1 VSGEA
6 IVIEAG
12 GHADLAAVMRVMEN
26 SFDPA
31 FGESW
36 TGPQCAG
43 LLPMSGVWLNLAR
56 EGLAVVGFTLSRIVA
71 GEAELLL
78 LAVRRERQKAGI
90 GLMLLDRFMA
100 DARQRGARQLHLE
113 VRDGNPAVRLYSRAG
128 FSQVGRR
135 RNYYSGRDGQLFDAL
150 TLAMTIGNEGLASLP
165 NYRL

>member
-6 IVIEAG
+6 VVIEAG
-12 GHADLAAVMRVMEN
+12 GHADLPAVMRVMGD

-31 FGESW
+31 YGESW
-36 TGPQCAG
+36 TAPQCAG

-56 EGLAVVGFTLSRIVA
+56 EGGTVVGFTLSRIVA

-78 LAVRRERQKAGI
+78 LAVRHERQRSGI
-90 GLMLLDRFMA
+90 GLLLLDRFME

-150 TLAMTIGNEGLASLP
+150 TLAMTFNS
-165 NYRL
+165 